1 MPQFSLQRTINAK
14 RELVFDIFSN
24 FENYQKLLP
33 QHFPSVRVRS
43 IRNNVAVV
51 EEYLNLG
58 NKELLIM
65 AKHVSDNPVSHEV
78 FVIGGDIKGSYFK
91 QQFIEFENTTK
102 VIFDIDLKLKGK
114 SLVSSMLKKNNYEQD
129 YSKILDDFVKI
140 IEN

>member
-1 MPQFSLQRTINAK
+1 M
-14 RELVFDIFSN
+14 FDIFSN
-24 FENYQKLLP
+24 FENYQKLFP

-65 AKHVSDNPVSHEV
+65 AKHVSDSPVSHEV

-114 SLVSSMLKKNNYEQD
+114 SLVSSMLKKNSYEQD

>member
-1 MPQFSLQRTINAK
+1 MF
-14 RELVFDIFSN
+14 EIFSN
-24 FENYQKLLP
+24 FENYQKLFP

-58 NKELLIM
+58 NKKLLIM
-65 AKHVSDNPVSHEV
+65 AKHVSDNPVSHEI

-102 VIFDIDLKLKGK
+102 IIFDIDLKLKGK
-114 SLVSSMLKKNNYEQD
+114 SLVSSMFKKNNYEQD
-129 YSKILDDFVKI
+129 YGKILDDFVKI
-140 IEN
+140 VEN

>member
-1 MPQFSLQRTINAK
+1 MFN
-14 RELVFDIFSN
+14 IFSN
-24 FENYQKLLP
+24 FENYQKLFP

-65 AKHVSDNPVSHEV
+65 AKHVSDHPVSHEV

-114 SLVSSMLKKNNYEQD
+114 SLVSSMLKKNRYEQD
-129 YSKILDDFVKI
+129 YGKILDDFVKI

>member
-1 MPQFSLQRTINAK
+1 MF
-14 RELVFDIFSN
+14 EIFSN
-24 FENYQKLLP
+24 FENYQKLFP

-65 AKHVSDNPVSHEV
+65 AKHISDSPVSHEI

-102 VIFDIDLKLKGK
+102 IIFDIDLKLKGK
-114 SLVSSMLKKNNYEQD
+114 SLVSSMFKKNNYEQD
-129 YSKILDDFVKI
+129 YNKILDDFVKI

>member
-1 MPQFSLQRTINAK
+1 
-14 RELVFDIFSN
+14 VFDIFSN

>member
-1 MPQFSLQRTINAK
+1 M
-14 RELVFDIFSN
+14 FDIFSN
-24 FENYQKLLP
+24 FENYQKLFP

-65 AKHVSDNPVSHEV
+65 AKHVSDSPVSHEV

>member
-1 MPQFSLQRTINAK
+1 
-14 RELVFDIFSN
+14 VFDIFSN
-24 FENYQKLLP
+24 FENYQKLFP

>member
-1 MPQFSLQRTINAK
+1 M
-14 RELVFDIFSN
+14 FDIFSN
-24 FENYQKLLP
+24 FENYQKLFP

-129 YSKILDDFVKI
+129 YNKILDDFVKI

>member
-1 MPQFSLQRTINAK
+1 M
-14 RELVFDIFSN
+14 FDIFSN

-65 AKHVSDNPVSHEV
+65 AKHVADNPVSHEV

>member
-1 MPQFSLQRTINAK
+1 LPQFSLQRTINAK

-24 FENYQKLLP
+24 FENYQKLFP

>member
-1 MPQFSLQRTINAK
+1 
-14 RELVFDIFSN
+14 
-24 FENYQKLLP
+24 
-33 QHFPSVRVRS
+33 
-43 IRNNVAVV
+43 VAVV

>member
-1 MPQFSLQRTINAK
+1 LPQFSLQRTINAK

>member
-1 MPQFSLQRTINAK
+1 M
-14 RELVFDIFSN
+14 FDIFSN

-65 AKHVSDNPVSHEV
+65 AKHVSDNPVYHEV